1 MNDPPPRHPQVAE
14 GGAVAESYHLHH
26 PLPSLEGVVEVE
38 AQAAGNRVAE
48 SGGWRRRLARTV
60 GASRG
65 DPQAP
70 KAVGEAACYGSPM
83 FHDLEDAWWSASEAE
98 RLQFADMRKA

>member
-1 MNDPPPRHPQVAE
+1 
-14 GGAVAESYHLHH
+14 VAESYHLHH